1 MPLISDLQ
9 KQAGKPKQEPAL
21 VKRDSETFAK
31 IEKLGKD
38 VFIENIRQAKNKQE
52 ISQAEKTAVEAVEA
66 ALSEED
72 KQVITKKQIS
82 QVIHEL
88 RGNYARSEA
97 FAGGWREGNRQ
108 FDEIRPIV
116 VKAGLLPRTHGSSL
130 FQRGETQI
138 LNVIT
143 LGGPTDQQIV
153 DTMKVDE
160 KRRYIHYYNFP
171 SFSVGEN
178 KPSRGPGR
186 REIGHGALAERAL
199 VPVLPSP
206 EEWPYTM
213 LLVSEVLE
221 SNGSSSMAS
230 ACASSLSLM
239 DAGVPIK
246 KPVAGIA
253 MGMFSNDKGEYRILT
268 DIAGVEDEQGDM
280 DFKVAGTADG
290 ITALQMDIKMNGVK
304 VDTLKEGFIQAKK
317 ARLEILDAMNAVLPE
332 ARKEMSPYAP
342 RIETIRIPVEKIG
355 DVIGPKGK
363 HINAIIEE
371 TGVEIDIA
379 DDGLVSITSNDAEA
393 MKKAVAWVK
402 NMTREIQVG
411 ERFDGQV
418 TRLMDFG
425 AFVELIP
432 GTGVEG
438 LVHISQFRRERVEDI
453 HDVVKMGDVI
463 AVTVTEID
471 SMGRINLSHLAAV
484 DPTYTY
490 SPPARGGARGGGRE
504 RGGRGGSNGPF
515 RGPRPPR

>member
-1 MPLISDLQ
+1 M
-9 KQAGKPKQEPAL
+9 KTARTKK
-21 VKRDSETFAK
+21 
-31 IEKLGKD
+31 
-38 VFIENIRQAKNKQE
+38 E
-52 ISQAEKTAVEAVEA
+52 ISQAENAAVEAVKA
-66 ALSEED
+66 ALSEEE
-72 KQVITKKQIS
+72 KKVITDKMIGHA
-82 QVIHEL
+82 IHDV
-88 RGNYARSEA
+88 RGTYARSQAFEA
-97 FAGGWREGNRQ
+97 NWREGNRA
-108 FDEIRPIV
+108 FDEIRPLV
-116 VKAGLLPRTHGSSL
+116 VKTGLLPRTHGSSL

-138 LNVIT
+138 LNVAT
-143 LGGPTDQQIV
+143 LGGPSDVQWI
-153 DTMKVDE
+153 DTMEVDE
-160 KRRYIHYYNFP
+160 KKRYIHYYNFP

-199 VPVLPSP
+199 IPVLPSQ

-213 LLVSEVLE
+213 LLTSEVLE

-253 MGMFSNDKGEYRILT
+253 MGLFVNEKGEHRILT

-290 ITALQMDIKMNGVK
+290 ITALQMDIKLNGVK
-304 VDTLKEGFIQAKK
+304 LDVLREGFAQAKK

-332 ARKEMSPYAP
+332 PRKEMSPYAP

-411 ERFDGQV
+411 ERFDGKV

-438 LVHISQFRRERVEDI
+438 MVHISQFREERVENI
-453 HDVVKMGDVI
+453 HDVVKVGDVI
-463 AVTVTEID
+463 PVVVTEID
-471 SMGRINLSHLAAV
+471 SMGRINLSHIAAV
-484 DPTYTY
+484 NPNYKPVERD
-490 SPPARGGARGGGRE
+490 RGPRHGGGGRPHHG
-504 RGGRGGSNGPF
+504 GGRPGPF